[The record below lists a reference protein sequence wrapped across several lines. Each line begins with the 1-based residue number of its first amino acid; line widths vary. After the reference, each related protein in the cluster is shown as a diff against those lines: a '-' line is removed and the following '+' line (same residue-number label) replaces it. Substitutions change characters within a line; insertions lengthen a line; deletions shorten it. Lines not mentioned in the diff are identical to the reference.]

1 MGSLLLV
8 CDKTHS
14 LHTPTA
20 SMYHWSVSKMSLLCF
35 NIRTAV
41 CMLTSSSSKM
51 TWSTLDSYTQYLD
64 LLLPCWK
71 TRLIFQIAQAKH
83 VEAPNS
89 CKTLRRANECLDSYI
104 QVHAVFPMY
113 ACIVQSRS
121 ITIACMQSI
130 EVACIRMHACISKH
144 AYYIAYNARFRS
156 IHSQRP
162 ISTTFA
168 DPSPIRSK
176 KMKNARFRVKTPD
189 WARRRRRGPIEPDRS
204 SWYLKLQ

>member
-51 TWSTLDSYTQYLD
+51 TWNTLDSYTQYLD

-89 CKTLRRANECLDSYI
+89 CKKLRTANECFDSYI
-104 QVHAVFPMY
+104 QVHAVFL
-113 ACIVQSRS
+113 
-121 ITIACMQSI
+121 
-130 EVACIRMHACISKH
+130 IRMHTVSIDHNRACNRSRLY
-144 AYYIAYNARFRS
+144 AYLSMHILHITPDFDRCIPNARFRLKT
-156 IHSQRP
+156 P
-162 ISTTFA
+162 IWA
-168 DPSPIRSK
+168 RSGVE
-176 KMKNARFRVKTPD
+176 RWKTPD
-189 WARRRRRGPIEPDRS
+189 FE
-204 SWYLKLQ
+204 